1 IIDDILSGR
10 GVAVVDPHGDLIEHV
25 LKFVPDNRID
35 DVVYFSPADREFPI
49 GFNLLEN
56 VDPDLKNVV
65 ASGVV
70 GIFKKI
76 FGESWGPR
84 LEYILRNA
92 VLSLLDYP
100 DATMLEIIKILI
112 DKNFRKKVLEY
123 VKDPVLLDFWLNEYD
138 KYDQKFRTEA
148 VAPIQNKVGQFLST
162 TTIRNIV
169 GQPESTINLNNIM
182 DQKKVLLIDLS
193 IGKIGEDT
201 AALLGSMM
209 ITKIQL
215 SAMQRA
221 HIKEAERVDFYLY
234 VDEFQNF
241 ATESF
246 ATILSEA
253 RKYHLNLVM
262 TNQYIA
268 QMPEIVKEAIF
279 GNVGTLISF
288 RVGAGDSEALV
299 KEFEPIFDAN
309 DLVNLAN
316 YNIYVKM
323 AIDGVTS
330 PAFSAVSL
338 APKKEGYKNREKIIN
353 RSREQ
358 YAKSREDV
366 EQRQTDVSGYS
377 QNSLENLENTKG
389 SKITKLDDNLY
400 QQEGEIFFNDGKG
413 NRWYIQ
419 NKIKN
424 KKSKIKNIEEKK
436 KYTITEDVIDLEND
450 LLLPLDKL

>member
-1 IIDDILSGR
+1 
-10 GVAVVDPHGDLIEHV
+10 
-25 LKFVPDNRID
+25 
-35 DVVYFSPADREFPI
+35 
-49 GFNLLEN
+49 
-56 VDPDLKNVV
+56 
-65 ASGVV
+65 
-70 GIFKKI
+70 
-76 FGESWGPR
+76 
-84 LEYILRNA
+84 
-92 VLSLLDYP
+92 
-100 DATMLEIIKILI
+100 M
-112 DKNFRKKVLEY
+112 EY

>member
-1 IIDDILSGR
+1 
-10 GVAVVDPHGDLIEHV
+10 
-25 LKFVPDNRID
+25 
-35 DVVYFSPADREFPI
+35 
-49 GFNLLEN
+49 
-56 VDPDLKNVV
+56 
-65 ASGVV
+65 
-70 GIFKKI
+70 
-76 FGESWGPR
+76 
-84 LEYILRNA
+84 
-92 VLSLLDYP
+92 
-100 DATMLEIIKILI
+100 
-112 DKNFRKKVLEY
+112 
-123 VKDPVLLDFWLNEYD
+123 
-138 KYDQKFRTEA
+138 
-148 VAPIQNKVGQFLST
+148 
-162 TTIRNIV
+162 
-169 GQPESTINLNNIM
+169 
-182 DQKKVLLIDLS
+182 
-193 IGKIGEDT
+193 
-201 AALLGSMM
+201 
-209 ITKIQL
+209 
-215 SAMQRA
+215 
-221 HIKEAERVDFYLY
+221 
-234 VDEFQNF
+234 
-241 ATESF
+241 
-246 ATILSEA
+246 
-253 RKYHLNLVM
+253 M

>member
-1 IIDDILSGR
+1 
-10 GVAVVDPHGDLIEHV
+10 
-25 LKFVPDNRID
+25 
-35 DVVYFSPADREFPI
+35 
-49 GFNLLEN
+49 
-56 VDPDLKNVV
+56 
-65 ASGVV
+65 
-70 GIFKKI
+70 
-76 FGESWGPR
+76 
-84 LEYILRNA
+84 
-92 VLSLLDYP
+92 
-100 DATMLEIIKILI
+100 
-112 DKNFRKKVLEY
+112 LEY